1 MVFERLRK
9 IVDAKLAKLGLKIN
23 YKLCGTKHDSVTE
36 EIRNTIHL
44 NPKDSKSSALAA
56 QNMQH
61 LLLHE
66 IGHILVRTK
75 IPVKIKRNQKVMA
88 LFGDLIKRYRRR
100 QGRIQ
105 ASPDFISNYA
115 QVQPRDDFC
124 ETFAVYAN
132 LNGDIRKIRAFL
144 KKGGKGPKV
153 LKKMLWISRIVK
165 NIANI

>member
-1 MVFERLRK
+1 
-9 IVDAKLAKLGLKIN
+9 
-23 YKLCGTKHDSVTE
+23 
-36 EIRNTIHL
+36 
-44 NPKDSKSSALAA
+44 
-56 QNMQH
+56 
-61 LLLHE
+61 
-66 IGHILVRTK
+66 
-75 IPVKIKRNQKVMA
+75 MA